1 MKKFVLLALVLVVMP
16 LAGWLGWGVATGF
29 RAEASLQALKS
40 EPQFA
45 GGGLRIQKLNHDR
58 GLLTS
63 KGQAEV
69 VFDPGCAVEQDADE
83 ALTLRVDYTMSHV
96 ILPGSMT
103 RIDWQATAVGAT
115 AEEFKALFGATD
127 LLTGSGVVGFDGVLR
142 TQMALPQ
149 ISMRR
154 SGEVLQISPSKG
166 FLSVQ
171 REAFSFGWKIDR
183 LVSRGGGEAMEAKGI
198 VVDLDLKNRYLG
210 TGTARFD
217 VEYLSLS
224 EGTLEGLTLRSE
236 ALEKGDRLDMT
247 VTPAIRKLKPGKGP
261 ELTDLSMQIAIK
273 GLDTR
278 SVETLA
284 KLFESSC
291 GMQSLTADEGRIARE
306 ATVKLLARGLA
317 MGIPM
322 ISGTSADGR
331 ISAELMLELVES
343 KDGKPSLANQ
353 FKSKGRIEIAGALIP
368 AEQRDMIVSEGLAA
382 AKGTDLTAAFEYAE
396 GLLKINDR
404 THDASGVL
412 TALQAADQQLQTA
425 VVGWSQLPQTRK
437 PAKPSIA
444 EQRTESVSGTTVPSI
459 PQAPAGI
466 SASSIDGNWYSKE
479 WRYGYVLNNGVGK
492 ATSTNSPNFDVGQ
505 EILFLEPDGHG
516 AFKGRQVYTDGKFY
530 AITAVLQPNG
540 ELQFSGERNA
550 KWVMRRVD

>member
-1 MKKFVLLALVLVVMP
+1 MKKFVLLALVALLML
-16 LAGWLGWGVATGF
+16 LAGWMGWGVATGF

-40 EPQFA
+40 EPQVA

-58 GLLTS
+58 GLFTS

-69 VFDPGCAVEQDADE
+69 VFDPGCAVEQDAGD
-83 ALTLRVDYTMSHV
+83 ALTMRVDYKMSHV
-96 ILPGSMT
+96 ILPGSVI
-103 RIDWQATAVGAT
+103 RIDWKATAVGAT
-115 AEEFKALFGATD
+115 AEEFKALLGTTD
-127 LLTGSGVVGFDGVLR
+127 FVTGSGVVGFDGVLR

-166 FLSVQ
+166 FLSIQ

-183 LVSRGGGEAMEAKGI
+183 LVSRGAGEAMEAKGI

-210 TGTARFD
+210 TGSAQLD

-224 EGTLEGLTLRSE
+224 EGTLEGFTLRSE

-247 VTPAIRKLKPGKGP
+247 VTPAIRKLKTGQGP

-278 SVETLA
+278 SVETLTR
-284 KLFESSC
+284 LFESSC

-322 ISGTSADGR
+322 ITGTSADGS
-331 ISAELMLELVES
+331 IGGELMLELAES

-353 FKSKGRIEIAGALIP
+353 FKSQGRIEIAGGLIP
-368 AEQRDMIVSEGLAA
+368 AEQREMIVSEGLAA
-382 AKGTDLTAAFEYAE
+382 AKGTGLTAEYEYAR
-396 GLLKINDR
+396 GVLKINGR
-404 THDASGVL
+404 THDASGLL
-412 TALQAADQQLQTA
+412 TALQTLDQQLQT
-425 VVGWSQLPQTRK
+425 VVAGRSQSPETR
-437 PAKPSIA
+437 
-444 EQRTESVSGTTVPSI
+444 
-459 PQAPAGI
+459 
-466 SASSIDGNWYSKE
+466 
-479 WRYGYVLNNGVGK
+479 
-492 ATSTNSPNFDVGQ
+492 
-505 EILFLEPDGHG
+505 
-516 AFKGRQVYTDGKFY
+516 
-530 AITAVLQPNG
+530 
-540 ELQFSGERNA
+540 
-550 KWVMRRVD
+550 